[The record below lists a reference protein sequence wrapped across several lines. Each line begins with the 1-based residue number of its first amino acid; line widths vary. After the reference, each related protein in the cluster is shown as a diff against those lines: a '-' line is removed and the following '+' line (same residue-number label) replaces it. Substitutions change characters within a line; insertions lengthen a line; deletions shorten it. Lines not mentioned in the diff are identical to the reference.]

1 MNGSTPLLTIQE
13 IALRLNVPVKTIY
26 YWVHRREI
34 PYLKVGKHLRFD
46 EEKVIQCFESKAT
59 ERRPIA
65 AWQVQRGPLESP
77 TVSWSLTT
85 GARTMAG
92 PIRKG

>member
-1 MNGSTPLLTIQE
+1 MNDSTPLLTIHE
-13 IALRLNVPVKTIY
+13 MACRLKVPVKTIY

-46 EEKVIQCFESKAT
+46 EAQVLQCFESKAH
-59 ERRPIA
+59 ERRPVA
-65 AWQVQRGPLESP
+65 AWQPARGVLKSP
-77 TVSWSLTT
+77 PVSWSLTT

-92 PIRKG
+92 PKRKG